1 LRRIHRLSRCLG
13 PAQESGW
20 DLEHVK
26 QAMEIDPDNA
36 RVNLAIP
43 IPVLLVYGPA
53 VVQEDGEVYFY
64 PDIYGLDARLAEVVK
79 KGYPYP

>member
-1 LRRIHRLSRCLG
+1 MG

-20 DLEHVK
+20 DLEQVK
-26 QAMEIDPDNA
+26 QAMENGPDNA

-43 IPVLLVYGPA
+43 IPVLLVYGTA

-64 PDIYGLDARLAEVVK
+64 PDIYGLDARLAEVLEK
-79 KGYPYP
+79 AYPYP

>member
-1 LRRIHRLSRCLG
+1 MG

-20 DLEHVK
+20 DLEQVK
-26 QAMEIDPDNA
+26 QAMENGPDNA

-43 IPVLLVYGPA
+43 IPVLLVYGTA

-64 PDIYGLDARLAEVVK
+64 PDIYSLDAPVGRGVGEGLSISVDLLTM
-79 KGYPYP
+79 